1 MDKACMPTGQTGKRP
16 AGMRRAAPTLAFV
29 AVLNVVAWL
38 ALFGVAGTDAT
49 LLGIGAMAY
58 FLGLRHAFDADHI
71 AAIDNV
77 TRKLRQEGKRP
88 VAVGFFFALGHST
101 IVVALS
107 TFVALGARGL
117 KTRFGEFSDFGGIFG
132 TSVSATFLTLIGLI
146 NLVVLWQLIKA
157 WRDHRRGRDTRA
169 LQEEDINALL
179 DQRGFF
185 ANIFRFLFRRVN
197 RSWHMYPL
205 GVLFGLGFDT
215 ATEIAIL
222 GISATLATTSD
233 FPLWGIMIFP
243 FLFTAG
249 MTLMDS
255 LDGLVML
262 RAYHWALSDAV
273 RRLYFNTIIT
283 AMAVGTALV
292 IGTLE
297 WLQLLGPRL
306 GAGGPFWTW
315 LDGLDFGTI
324 GVAVVVLMLAT
335 WAFAIAYYRL
345 RIAPG
350 AALADHGD

>member
-1 MDKACMPTGQTGKRP
+1 MNYLNRALQGIPRRP
-16 AGMRRAAPTLAFV
+16 LAVLLLTLAGF
-29 AVLNVVAWL
+29 N
-38 ALFGVAGTDAT
+38 
-49 LLGIGAMAY
+49 LLSWIGAFGLASIQPSI
-58 FLGLRHAFDADHI
+58 LGLAGLAWVFGARHAFDVDHI

-101 IVVALS
+101 IVIALS
-107 TFVALGARGL
+107 AVVALGARGM
-117 KTRFGEFSDFGGIFG
+117 KAQFGEFSDFGGIFG

-146 NLVVLWQLIKA
+146 NLVVLWQLVKA

-169 LQEEDINALL
+169 LREEDINALL

-185 ANIFRFLFRRVN
+185 ANIFRFLFRRVS

-306 GAGGPFWTW
+306 GADGPFWSW

-324 GVAVVVLMLAT
+324 GVAVVLLMLAT
-335 WAFAIAYYRL
+335 WALAIVYYRL
-345 RIAPG
+345 RVAPG
-350 AALADHGD
+350 AALAEQGD